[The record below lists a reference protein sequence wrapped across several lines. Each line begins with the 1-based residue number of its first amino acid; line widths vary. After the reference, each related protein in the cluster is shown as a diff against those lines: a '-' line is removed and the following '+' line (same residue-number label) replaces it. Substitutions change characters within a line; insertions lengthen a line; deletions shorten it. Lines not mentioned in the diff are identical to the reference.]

1 MSQTD
6 AVLPTSARMVMLDHL
21 VTHEEWLADWSQR
34 EESYELVDGIPLM
47 TPSEHADN
55 GDATSMLLLRVAK
68 VLGEEWS
75 YPQHTGICIRS
86 EPRLTYRIPD
96 LTVLRRDAPRDYP
109 LDPAHIVLVAEV
121 LSPSTREEDLGRK
134 RRDYASASIP
144 TYVVVDRAG
153 APRLRAWT
161 GPVDGDY
168 REEQSGESVRLHVA
182 GQVLTLRADDII
194 R

>member
-6 AVLPTSARMVMLDHL
+6 AVVPTSARFVILDHL
-21 VTHEEWLADWSQR
+21 VTHEEWVADWSQR
-34 EESYELVDGIPLM
+34 EEMYELVDGIPLM

-55 GDATSMLLLRVAK
+55 GDATSMLLLRLAR

-75 YPQHTGICIRS
+75 YPQHSGVCIRS
-86 EPRLTYRIPD
+86 QPRITYRIPD

-109 LDPAHIVLVAEV
+109 LDAAHIALVAEV

-134 RRDYASASIP
+134 RRDYASVSLPA
-144 TYVVVDRAG
+144 YVVVDRAG
-153 APRLRAWT
+153 APRLRVWT
-161 GPVDGDY
+161 RPVDGDY
-168 REEQSGESVRLHVA
+168 TSEQAGESVTLDVA
-182 GQVLTLRADDII
+182 GETITLRADDLI